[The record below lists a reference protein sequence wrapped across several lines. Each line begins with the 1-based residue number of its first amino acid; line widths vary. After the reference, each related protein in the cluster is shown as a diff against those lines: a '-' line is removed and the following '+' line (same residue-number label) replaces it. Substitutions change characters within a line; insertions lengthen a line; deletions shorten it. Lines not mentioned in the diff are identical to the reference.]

1 MTSSIQDFATAYGQ
15 AWAQHDPDAI
25 VAMHTPDTVFHQHG
39 IGEPAVGSDA
49 VREAITEVFALAPDL
64 AFDPRRMHFGDDH
77 FVSEYE
83 MSGTAGGR
91 SFACDGVDV
100 FTLRDGLV
108 ARKDTYVDLAG
119 LMRQTGM
126 DPTSALQGAS

>member
-25 VAMHTPDTVFHQHG
+25 VAMHTADTVFHQHG
-39 IGEPAVGSDA
+39 IGEPAVGNDA
-49 VREAITEVFALAPDL
+49 VRQAITDVFAQAPDL
-64 AFDPRRMHFGDDH
+64 AFAPGRMHFGEDH
-77 FVSEYE
+77 FVVEYE
-83 MSGTAGGR
+83 MSGSAGGR

-100 FTLRDGLV
+100 FTVRDGLV

-119 LMRQTGM
+119 LMRQTEI
-126 DPTSALQGAS
+126 DPSAALQAAS